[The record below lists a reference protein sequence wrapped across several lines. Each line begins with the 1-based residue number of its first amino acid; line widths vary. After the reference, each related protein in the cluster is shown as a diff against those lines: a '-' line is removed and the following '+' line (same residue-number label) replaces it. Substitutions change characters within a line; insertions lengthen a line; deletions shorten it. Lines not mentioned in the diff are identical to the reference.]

1 VNISKLKNNTI
12 DSIGSLIPR
21 RGGSLNFS
29 YAPESLDF
37 TNWAATAN
45 IPNDFI
51 PFSMAIIDSVTREDV
66 VSLIM
71 MINPKDFSVTQPFG
85 VSTANTR
92 FGWVN
97 TLWGN
102 QQATISAS
110 GMTAGF
116 YYISGDG
123 SGGLTNF
130 RRKNSLSFMNL
141 MSIVSLFKNNAY
153 YYMDGQDTPTM
164 FKDGTSRVIN
174 VMDIIRLSFDGSDY
188 IGNFNSFS
196 LSDLAENPYRMEYN
210 FEFSV
215 SIFGSDPNSIDGHI
229 KQNGNE
235 KNNKVTTAIQGRNTH
250 FDETV
255 GMDEVE
261 LKNSFPPESEP
272 PLDDYLRGG
281 GEYTDKRNKS
291 NIGSFTQ
298 KDLNQYLKDNPR
310 IDAQLSATAAKM
322 GISKEHLAALIHFE
336 SAGTW
341 GTTVNNPNSSA
352 LGIGQ
357 WIDGS
362 AQRMASTLSKSP
374 YNLISDPSQ
383 IKISADLVKYADT
396 VEKQIMLFSAYAES
410 TTVGKGQT
418 LQEAMNNKAAEKDR
432 FETLMVGHFRPGS
445 VNEPR
450 NKKLPPDVIAVNGSI
465 RTSQDYIDS
474 VYVNMNRAM
483 CRRPTI
489 ASASAG
495 QK

>member
-1 VNISKLKNNTI
+1 MNISKLKNNTI

-92 FGWVN
+92 YGWVN

-110 GMTAGF
+110 GLTAGF

-141 MSIVSLFKNNAY
+141 LSIVSMFKNNAY

-174 VMDIIRLSFDGSDY
+174 VMDIVRLSFDGSDY

-196 LSDLAENPYRMEYN
+196 LSDLVENPYRMEYN

-229 KQNGNE
+229 KQKGNE
-235 KNNKVTTAIQGRNTH
+235 KNNKITTAIQGRNTH

-255 GMDEVE
+255 GMDETE
-261 LKNSFPPESEP
+261 LKNNFPPEKAPEKEYF
-272 PLDDYLRGG
+272 LDPTNPINKDYKS
-281 GEYTDKRNKS
+281 TASTKMKIS
-291 NIGSFTQ
+291 NIPNAYRA
-298 KDLNQYLKDNPR
+298 D
-310 IDAQLSATAAKM
+310 ILSAVDVVNKTAKYKVDPNMIAGIISQESVGDQYAVSSAGAKGLMQLTDSTARDM
-322 GISKEHLAALIHFE
+322 GVTSAFDPHDNIMGGTRYFSKMLNKYQGNVNFALAAYN
-336 SAGTW
+336 AGPGHVDEYHGIPPFKETQSY
-341 GTTVNNPNSSA
+341 VPRVQNYASKFSSA
-352 LGIGQ
+352 HAL
-357 WIDGS
+357 
-362 AQRMASTLSKSP
+362 
-374 YNLISDPSQ
+374 
-383 IKISADLVKYADT
+383 
-396 VEKQIMLFSAYAES
+396 
-410 TTVGKGQT
+410 
-418 LQEAMNNKAAEKDR
+418 
-432 FETLMVGHFRPGS
+432 
-445 VNEPR
+445 
-450 NKKLPPDVIAVNGSI
+450 
-465 RTSQDYIDS
+465 
-474 VYVNMNRAM
+474 
-483 CRRPTI
+483 
-489 ASASAG
+489 
-495 QK
+495 